1 MISTREFVIDDY
13 DKAVTLWSLVEG
25 VEVAE
30 GDSKEEI
37 RAYLLRNP
45 GLSRVAEE
53 NGTIVGAVLCGHDGR
68 RGLIYHLAVAP
79 ASHGKGIGKLLVREC
94 LTHLRATGI
103 VRHSRHSNACYE
115 KSANPACHDDDGD
128 SWSYRYDCMGNN
140 TMHVLGELRWC
151 DRTHITCGLG
161 GDQCHRCTPFL
172 GHVDHDT

>member
-13 DKAVTLWSLVEG
+13 DKAVTLWSLAEG

-37 RAYLLRNP
+37 RSYLLRNP

-53 NGTIVGAVLCGHDGR
+53 DGTMAGAVLCGHDGR

-79 ASHGKGIGKLLVREC
+79 ASHRKGIGKLLVRDC

-103 VRHSRHSNACYE
+103 ARALILVAGDNASAHSFWLRTGWEDVAG
-115 KSANPACHDDDGD
+115 AML
-128 SWSYRYDCMGNN
+128 MGID
-140 TMHVLGELRWC
+140 V
-151 DRTHITCGLG
+151 
-161 GDQCHRCTPFL
+161 
-172 GHVDHDT
+172 